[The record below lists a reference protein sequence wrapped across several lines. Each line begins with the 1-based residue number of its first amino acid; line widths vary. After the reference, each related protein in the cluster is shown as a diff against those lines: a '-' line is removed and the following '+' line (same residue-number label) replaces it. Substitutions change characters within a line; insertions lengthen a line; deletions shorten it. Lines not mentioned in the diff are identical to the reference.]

1 MRDLWRYL
9 SPYHGRAY
17 RIVVY
22 AAAATVL
29 ELGLEL
35 LLRQLVD
42 RGILQGDFPFFLKIM
57 ALQLACYGAS
67 IALSV
72 IHVRAYVQLSAD
84 VSEDLRLKLFEKGL
98 GLPLSYYS
106 AANSA
111 ALPSRITNEVG
122 NVAAVL
128 GQTFGAVGV
137 AILQAIAA
145 TAILFYLSWKLALLV
160 IVLLPVNVWFARR
173 AGQLNSDLERGYY
186 SLYEDVLRFLQERF
200 SFSARLL
207 FADPAARAEAS
218 RRFKV
223 HAAEMKDIGVR
234 LSVLPH
240 WLNLTA
246 YAITIL
252 TVLAVYAV
260 GGRMTIKGDITLGTL
275 FAFLAIKAFLERP
288 VSTLA
293 STHLSMK
300 EALVHW
306 ARIREILDQ
315 PAEGAED
322 GKPFKAGSLRLDKV
336 SFGHPGAG
344 LALDEAVAE
353 LPSGRLIAVMG
364 PTGAGKS
371 TLTYLLQKHLAP
383 QAGRIMIGEQDLKD
397 VSTTSLRAHVAALGQ
412 DPLLVSGTIRDNVA
426 LHRPEAGDEDIAEA
440 CRLASLSDLL
450 ARLPLGLKTNVA
462 DDGATLSGGEK
473 QRICL
478 ARAIL
483 KRPSILIL
491 DEPTSAVDD
500 QTEKALCAAL
510 RVLVD
515 ECGVTVIAVTHRRA
529 LADAADLVLRLE
541 DGKLLASSTATRRR
555 A

>member
-9 SPYHGRAY
+9 APYHGRAY

-29 ELGLEL
+29 ELSLEL

-42 RGILQGDFPFFLKIM
+42 RGILQGDFPFFLKI
-57 ALQLACYGAS
+57 LGVQIACYAAS

-72 IHVRAYVQLSAD
+72 VHVRAYVQLSAD
-84 VSEDLRLKLFEKGL
+84 VSEDLRLRLFEKGL

-128 GQTFGAVGV
+128 GQTFGSFGV
-137 AILQAIAA
+137 AMLQAA
-145 TAILFYLSWKLALLV
+145 TASVILFYLNWKLASLV
-160 IVLLPVNVWFARR
+160 IVLLPINAWFARR
-173 AGQLNSDLERGYY
+173 SGSLNTVLERDYY
-186 SLYEDVLRFLQERF
+186 GQYEDVLRFLQERF

-207 FADPAARAEAS
+207 FSDPATRSEAS
-218 RRFKV
+218 SRFRSR
-223 HAAEMKDIGVR
+223 AAGMKDIGIK
-234 LSVLPH
+234 LSLLPH

-246 YAITIL
+246 YAVSVLAAL
-252 TVLAVYAV
+252 TVYAI
-260 GGRMTIKGDITLGTL
+260 GGHMTIKGEISLGTL
-275 FAFLAIKAFLERP
+275 FAFMAIKTFLERP
-288 VSTLA
+288 VAALA

-315 PAEGAED
+315 PEEHADD
-322 GKPFKAGSLRLDKV
+322 GRPFEQGPIKLDRV

-344 LALDEAVAE
+344 LVLDEAEAE
-353 LPSGRLIAVMG
+353 LPAGRLIAIMG
-364 PTGAGKS
+364 PTGTGKS
-371 TLTYLLQKHLAP
+371 TLTYLLQKHLSP
-383 QAGRIMIGEQDLKD
+383 RTGRITIGKADLKEI
-397 VSTTSLRAHVAALGQ
+397 SANSLRENIATLSQ
-412 DPLLVSGTIRDNVA
+412 EPLLLSGSIRDNIV
-426 LHRPEAGDEDIAEA
+426 LHRPDADDAAVADA
-440 CRLASLSDLL
+440 CRMASLSELL
-450 ARLPLGLKTNVA
+450 ARLPRGLQTSVA

-483 KRPSILIL
+483 KRPSILLL

-500 QTEKALCAAL
+500 QTEQALCQAL
-510 RVLVD
+510 RGLVA
-515 ECGVTVIAVTHRRA
+515 ERGITVIAITHRQA
-529 LADAADLVLRLE
+529 LADAADLILRLE
-541 DGKLLASSTATRRR
+541 HGKLRPPVLESKSS
-555 A
+555 

>member
-17 RIVVY
+17 RIVAY

-57 ALQLACYGAS
+57 GLQLACYGAS

-72 IHVRAYVQLSAD
+72 VHVRAYVQLSAD

-122 NVAAVL
+122 SVAAVL
-128 GQTFGAVGV
+128 GQTFGSVGV
-137 AILQAIAA
+137 ALLQAAAA
-145 TAILFYLSWKLALLV
+145 TVILFYLNWRLALLV
-160 IVLLPVNVWFARR
+160 IVLLPVNIWFARR
-173 AGQLNSDLERGYY
+173 AGEVNSALEVGYY
-186 SLYEDVLRFLQERF
+186 AQYEDVLRFLQERF

-207 FADPAARAEAS
+207 FSDPGTRAEAS
-218 RRFKV
+218 RRFKN
-223 HAAEMKDIGVR
+223 HAARMKETGIK
-234 LSVLPH
+234 LSILPH

-246 YAITIL
+246 YAVSIL
-252 TVLAVYAV
+252 SILAVYAV

-275 FAFLAIKAFLERP
+275 FAFLAIKTFLERP

-300 EALVHW
+300 EAMVHW
-306 ARIREILDQ
+306 TRIREILDQ
-315 PAEGAED
+315 PDENGAA
-322 GKPFKAGSLRLDKV
+322 GRPFEAGALRLDKV
-336 SFGHPGAG
+336 TFSHPGAG
-344 LALDEAVAE
+344 FALAEADAR
-353 LPSGRLIAVMG
+353 LPSGKLIAIMG

-383 QAGRIMIGEQDLKD
+383 QTGRIMIGEHDLRD
-397 VSTTSLRAHVAALGQ
+397 ISTNSLRENIAALGQ
-412 DPLLVSGTIRDNVA
+412 DPLLVSGTIRDNIV
-426 LHRPEAGDEDIAEA
+426 LHRPEAGEADVAEA
-440 CRLASLSDLL
+440 CRMASLSELL
-450 ARLPLGLKTNVA
+450 ARLPLGLQTNVA
-462 DDGATLSGGEK
+462 DAGATLSGGEK

-500 QTEKALCAAL
+500 RTELALCAAL
-510 RVLVD
+510 RGLVD
-515 ECGVTVIAVTHRRA
+515 ERGITVIAITHRRA
-529 LADAADLVLRLE
+529 LADAADLVFRLA
-541 DGKLLASSTATRRR
+541 DGKLHSAQ
-555 A
+555 